1 MHRVQIHIKGNFG
14 DTGYKYFIKQIAN
27 LNHIREDVSYS
38 NNNIIII
45 NASGSKSNLA
55 EFIKY
60 CFSGPPESR
69 IEEFSIKIDNT
80 IKAI

>member
-14 DTGYKYFIKQIAN
+14 DTGYRYFIKHIAN
-27 LNHIREDVSYS
+27 LNHISEDVSYS
-38 NNNIIII
+38 NNNIII

-60 CFSGPPESR
+60 CFSGPPEAR
-69 IEEFSIKIDNT
+69 VEEFSIKLDNT
-80 IKAI
+80 KKTT

>member
-1 MHRVQIHIKGNFG
+1 MHRVQIHIKGYFG
-14 DTGYKYFIKQIAN
+14 ATGYRYFIKQIAK

-38 NNNIIII
+38 NNNIII
-45 NASGSKSNLA
+45 NASDSKSNLA

-69 IEEFSIKIDNT
+69 VEEFSIKLDNT
-80 IKAI
+80 TKAT